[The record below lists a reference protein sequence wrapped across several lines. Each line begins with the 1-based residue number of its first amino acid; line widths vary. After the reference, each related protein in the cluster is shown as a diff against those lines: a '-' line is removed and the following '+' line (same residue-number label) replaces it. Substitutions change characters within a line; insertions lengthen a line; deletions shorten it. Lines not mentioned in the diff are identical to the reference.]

1 MWNLICAVGKVI
13 HSFYEDL
20 FSNTGLQHLSSLYLL
35 YCWKSTPVQ
44 RTTFWVYFLRN
55 GLCMMGL
62 RDLARFKGWLCSS
75 QDRIGSSW
83 QHFTSAPELLW
94 VEDRYCCHVFYRLP
108 RLDFWRPLYNLQTF
122 EFEFSMQNNNK
133 TLEDRA
139 GDKGTCHQPELS
151 LALYYPCG
159 RREPN
164 HAICPQ
170 SSTYIPYTYTR
181 THTHTSKWKKNLSR
195 WMTTILK
202 VDPKAGITTQI

>member
-13 HSFYEDL
+13 HSFYEDV

-35 YCWKSTPVQ
+35 YCWKSTVQ

-55 GLCMMGL
+55 GLCMTGL
-62 RDLARFKGWLCSS
+62 RDLARIKGWLCSS

-83 QHFTSAPELLW
+83 QHFTIASRAIMSRRQVLLSMSF
-94 VEDRYCCHVFYRLP
+94 CRLP
-108 RLDFWRPLYNLQTF
+108 WLDFWRPLYILKTF
-122 EFEFSMQNNNK
+122 EFEFRMQNNK

-164 HAICPQ
+164 HAICPW
-170 SSTYIPYTYTR
+170 SSIYIP
-181 THTHTSKWKKNLSR
+181 THTHTHINEKIFLSR
-195 WMTTILK
+195 WRTTILK
-202 VDPKAGITTQI
+202 VDPKAEITTQI